1 MIPRLA
7 ILCPGQGGQHA
18 AMFDLPRSDPATA
31 ELLQQWLPDT
41 SLGQPLQQILTD
53 DTLLFSNRLAQP
65 LIVAAIAAVWS
76 ALRPLLPP
84 PALVAGYSVGEIAAY
99 HVAGAMSAPQAIQLA
114 TSRAVLMDACLQP
127 ASPQV
132 LFAVSGITGNIG
144 GKLAA
149 LLAPYRLYVAIET
162 DADSCIAGGLAQ
174 DMHAAASEIER
185 LGGRIRV
192 LPVSVASHTPLMDD
206 AVLPFAQQLRQ
217 QFSIDPPVPVL
228 SGLSGQV
235 LTKKE
240 QAITVLSQQLVQ
252 TIRWGDCMDA
262 CAEQG
267 ITAALELGP
276 GVALSRML
284 QARHPHIA
292 CRSVSEFRSL
302 QGVRD
307 WLQRL

>member
-1 MIPRLA
+1 MTPRLA
-7 ILCPGQGGQHA
+7 ILCSGQGGQHA

-41 SLGQPLQQILTD
+41 ALGQPLQQILAD
-53 DTLLFSNRLAQP
+53 DALLFSNRLAQP
-65 LIVAAIAAVWS
+65 LIVAATAAVWS
-76 ALRPLLPP
+76 ALQPLLPP

-99 HVAGAMSAPQAIQLA
+99 HVAGAISAPQAIRLA
-114 TSRAVLMDACLQP
+114 TSRAALMDACLQL
-127 ASPQV
+127 ASPQI
-132 LFAVSGITGNIG
+132 LFAVSGIAVST
-144 GKLAA
+144 LAA
-149 LLAPYRLYVAIET
+149 LLTPYRLYVAIET
-162 DADSCIAGGLAQ
+162 ETDSCIAGGLAR
-174 DMHAAASEIER
+174 DMPVVAGEIER

-192 LPVSVASHTPLMDD
+192 LPVTVASHTPLMDD
-206 AVLPFAQQLRQ
+206 AVQPFAQQLRQ
-217 QFSIDPPVPVL
+217 QLSIDLPVPVL

-235 LTKKE
+235 LIKKE
-240 QAITVLSQQLVQ
+240 AAITVLSQQLAQ
-252 TIRWGDCMDA
+252 TIHWSDCMDA

-276 GVALSRML
+276 GAALSRML

-302 QGVRD
+302 QGVRG